1 MALKIYQLY
10 TTKLNPGGIS
20 SYFATKAYEDL
31 SVQTLYVTEKLQ
43 MMYISFFYG
52 FLNLRVFLADSE
64 ERGAD
69 AFRARLVTDVVC
81 VFVST
86 VFGMSQENWHTTQH
100 RPSLE
105 MADQI

>member
-31 SVQTLYVTEKLQ
+31 SVQTLCYRKATNDVHF
-43 MMYISFFYG
+43 FFYG
-52 FLNLRVFLADSE
+52 FLNLRVFLAGSE